1 MNHVRRF
8 VPPALF
14 ILVPTVLVFPFLF
27 QGRMLYGHDV
37 VSVFHAQRIVVA
49 EAFREGR
56 LPVWDPT
63 VMGGFPLMAGM
74 QAAVFYP
81 PTWLCLILSA
91 GVFWTFT
98 AWLHFMLAGFF
109 AHRWL
114 ERGLGVGPWA
124 ALAGGFVYMMSGY
137 IVGHTY
143 AGHVNYVWAYPWM
156 AALLWRL
163 ERYLAAPTLRR
174 GVLLAVVFAMLFL
187 AGVPQFVYF
196 AGLLALARGVHF
208 VLGERDGRR
217 ERAKPAGQAA
227 AWLGLG
233 LLLCA
238 PQLLPTL
245 ELVAQM
251 QRGTAEDRDFITEHS
266 MAPSEALGLLRA
278 PEKTK
283 DLFWERCAYLGGAA
297 VLLLA
302 WGLIRPH
309 RQRFLWLGLAIFGLM
324 MAMGLHTPVYPGVS
338 WVLPGASLFRGPGR
352 YLLLLTLGATALAAL
367 GFQGLW
373 DRGQLPFRILAGV
386 LAAATAVQLSLFGMK
401 LLEPVPL
408 LTVESFPALQQVRD
422 RAGLDGRIS
431 TTSAEDIG
439 RCQAAGVDTVC
450 GYEPMML
457 RRYAEVM
464 NTAEG
469 HRPERAFVLMASVGR
484 HPLMDMLCVRGW
496 LTYLRS
502 YSRPSQTVTE
512 NPGALPRAWLVNNA
526 VVIESKPE
534 RLRVLGKG
542 PWDPRKTVVLEDY
555 PAGPPP
561 VPTERPAGTV
571 HIKSRKAGEYVL
583 EAENDA
589 DAFLVLSEAYY
600 PGWRAEVDGSPGDVL
615 PANHL
620 IQAVRLPPGK
630 HVVRFSYRSR
640 FLGVGVAIALL
651 AAFAPVAIEL
661 VRRRRR

>member
-8 VPPALF
+8 VPPAFFL
-14 ILVPTVLVFPFLF
+14 LVPTILIFPFLF

-56 LPVWDPT
+56 LPVWDSS
-63 VMGGFPLMAGM
+63 VMAGFPLMAAV

-91 GVFWTFT
+91 GAFWTFT
-98 AWLHFMLAGFF
+98 AWLHFMLAGLF

-114 ERGLGVGPWA
+114 ERGLGVSPWA

-137 IVGHTY
+137 IVGHTF
-143 AGHVNYVWAYPWM
+143 AGHVNYVWAYPWI

-163 ERYLAAPTLRR
+163 EHFLAAPTLKR
-174 GVLLAVVFAMLFL
+174 GALLAVVFAMLFL

-196 AGLLALARGVHF
+196 VALILLARGAQF
-208 VLGERDGRR
+208 VFAEREGRK
-217 ERAKPAGQAA
+217 ERARLTGRAAG
-227 AWLGLG
+227 WLGLG

-245 ELVAQM
+245 ELVGQM
-251 QRGTAEDRDFITEHS
+251 QRGSAEDRDFITGHS
-266 MAPSEALGLLRA
+266 MAPSEALDILWA

-283 DLFWERCAYLGGAA
+283 ELFWERCAYLGGAA
-297 VLLLA
+297 LLLLA
-302 WGLIRPH
+302 SGLIRSH
-309 RQRFLWLGLAIFGLM
+309 RQRFLWLGLAVFGLL

-352 YLLLLTLGATALAAL
+352 YLLLFTLGATALVAL
-367 GFQGLW
+367 GIQGLW
-373 DRGQLPFRILAGV
+373 DRGQLPFRIFAGV
-386 LAAATAVQLSLFGMK
+386 LAAATAVQLTLFGVR
-401 LLEPVPL
+401 LLEPVQL
-408 LTVESFPALQQVRD
+408 LTVESFPSLQLVRD
-422 RAGLDGRIS
+422 RAGLDGRVA
-431 TTSAEDIG
+431 TTLVEDIG
-439 RCQAAGVDTVC
+439 KCQAAGVDTVC

-457 RRYAEVM
+457 RRYAEAM
-464 NTAEG
+464 NTAMKQ
-469 HRPERAFVLMASVGR
+469 RPERSMVIMASVGV
-484 HPLMDMLCVRGW
+484 HSIVDMLAVRAW
-496 LTYLRS
+496 LVSGTAPEYPRS
-502 YSRPSQTVTE
+502 M
-512 NPGALPRAWLVNNA
+512 PRAWVVNNA
-526 VVIESKPE
+526 VVIESKAE
-534 RLRVLGKG
+534 RLKVLGEG
-542 PWDPRKTVVLEDY
+542 PWDPRKTVILEDY
-555 PAGPPP
+555 PAGVPP
-561 VPTERPAGTV
+561 VPTERSAGTAR
-571 HIKSRKAGEYVL
+571 IKSRKAGEFVV

-589 DAFLVLSEAYY
+589 DAFLILSEAYY
-600 PGWRAEVDGSPGDVL
+600 PGWRAEVDGNPADVL

-620 IQAVRLPPGK
+620 IQALRLPPGR

-640 FLGVGVAIALL
+640 FLGAGVAIALL